1 MWFDNGEGL
10 GWIPGIRRASPFS
23 RVPLTAVFWY
33 IKHMKDI
40 CLLNDSFPP
49 IIDGVAN
56 AVLNYAKVLS
66 RKGVGV
72 SVVTPDHPEYDDSSF
87 GFPVIRYPGMDMSS
101 KIGYVVGNPFYADTM
116 KIIKAMDIGL
126 LHSHCPMMSNVLAR
140 ELRAAL
146 DIPMIL
152 TYHTKFDIEI
162 RKAIKSQMISQL
174 AIKALIESVSSCD
187 ELWVVSE
194 GAGKS
199 LKSLGYKGDYIVM
212 NNGVDMRRHTAEPEL
227 INKVTSAYNLP
238 EGVPVF
244 LFVGRLMWYKGLRII
259 LDALAALRS
268 QDVDFRMVFVGKGQE
283 EKEIISYCSSRGLDN
298 ICFFAGPVYD
308 REELAA
314 WYSRADLFLFPST
327 FDTNGLVVREAAA
340 CSLGA
345 VLVKDSCA
353 SEGVTNGVDGLLIDE
368 TAESL
373 AACLMK
379 TIDHPDIMQRI
390 GKAASENLYLSWD
403 DAVSRAIERYEIVID
418 NYRCGKYPK
427 HKRPVEGYLS
437 LFTKMM
443 GV

>member
-1 MWFDNGEGL
+1 
-10 GWIPGIRRASPFS
+10 
-23 RVPLTAVFWY
+23 
-33 IKHMKDI
+33 MKDI

-56 AVLNYAKVLS
+56 AVFNYAKVLS
-66 RKGVGV
+66 RKGIGV
-72 SVVTPDHPEYDDSSF
+72 SVVTPDHPEYDDSAF

-126 LHSHCPMMSNVLAR
+126 LHSHCPVMSNVLAR

-162 RKAIKSQMISQL
+162 HKAIKSQMISQL

-187 ELWVVSE
+187 ELWVVSK
-194 GAGKS
+194 GAGES
-199 LKSLGYKGDYIVM
+199 LRSLGYNGDYIVM
-212 NNGVDMRRHTAEPEL
+212 NNGVDMRRHTVEPDL
-227 INKVTSAYNLP
+227 IKSVTASYDLP

-244 LFVGRLMWYKGLRII
+244 LFVGRLMWYKGLKII
-259 LDALAALRS
+259 LDALAALKS

-283 EKEIISYCSSRGLDN
+283 AEEIVSYCSSRGLDN
-298 ICFFAGPVYD
+298 RCFFTGPVYD

-340 CSLGA
+340 CSLGS

-373 AACLMK
+373 ATCLMRA
-379 TIDHPDIMQRI
+379 IDHPEVMKRI
-390 GKAASENLYLSWD
+390 GQAASENLYLSWD
-403 DAVSRAIERYEIVID
+403 DAVSRAIKRYEIVID

-427 HKRPVEGYLS
+427 HKKPMEGSLA

-443 GV
+443 GI

>member
-1 MWFDNGEGL
+1 
-10 GWIPGIRRASPFS
+10 
-23 RVPLTAVFWY
+23 
-33 IKHMKDI
+33 MKDI

-56 AVLNYAKVLS
+56 AVFNYAKVLS
-66 RKGVGV
+66 HKGVGV
-72 SVVTPDHPEYDDSSF
+72 SVVTPDHPEYDDSKF
-87 GFPVIRYPGMDMSS
+87 GFPVIRYPGMDMSN
-101 KIGYVVGNPFYADTM
+101 KIGYVVGNPFYTDTM

-126 LHSHCPMMSNVLAR
+126 LHSHCPMVSNVLAR
-140 ELRAAL
+140 ELRSAL

-162 RKAIKSQMISQL
+162 RKAIKNQMISQL

-199 LKSLGYKGDYIVM
+199 LKNLGYKGDYIVM
-212 NNGVDMRRHTAEPEL
+212 DNGVDMRRHIAKPDLIKSVTAP
-227 INKVTSAYNLP
+227 YDLP

-244 LFVGRLMWYKGLRII
+244 LFVGRLMWYKGMKII
-259 LDALAALRS
+259 LDALAALNS

-283 EKEIISYCSSRGLDN
+283 EKEIISYCNSRGLDKK
-298 ICFFAGPVYD
+298 CFFTGPVYD

-340 CSLGA
+340 CSLGS
-345 VLVKDSCA
+345 VLVKNSCA
-353 SEGVTNGVDGLLIDE
+353 SEGVTNGVDGLLTDE

-373 AACLMK
+373 ATCLMRA
-379 TIDHPDIMQRI
+379 IDHPEVMKRI

-403 DAVSRAIERYEIVID
+403 DAVSRAIKRYEIVID
-418 NYRCGKYPK
+418 NYKCGKYPK
-427 HKRPVEGYLS
+427 HKRPMEGYLS

-443 GV
+443 GI

>member
-1 MWFDNGEGL
+1 
-10 GWIPGIRRASPFS
+10 
-23 RVPLTAVFWY
+23 
-33 IKHMKDI
+33 MKEI

-56 AVLNYAKVLS
+56 AVFNYAKVLS
-66 RKGVGV
+66 YKGVGV
-72 SVVTPDHPEYDDSSF
+72 SVVTPDYPEYDDSNF
-87 GFPVIRYPGMDMSS
+87 GFPVIRYPGMDMSN
-101 KIGYVVGNPFYADTM
+101 KIGYVVGNPFYTDTM

-126 LHSHCPMMSNVLAR
+126 LHSHCPMVSNVLAR
-140 ELRAAL
+140 ELRSAL

-162 RKAIKSQMISQL
+162 RKAIKNQMISQL

-199 LKSLGYKGDYIVM
+199 LKNLGYKGDYIVM
-212 NNGVDMRRHTAEPEL
+212 NNGVDMRRHTAEPDL
-227 INKVTSAYNLP
+227 IKSVTASYDLP

-244 LFVGRLMWYKGLRII
+244 LFVGRLMWYKGLKII
-259 LDALAALRS
+259 LDALAALNS

-283 EKEIISYCSSRGLDN
+283 EKEIISYCNSRGLDN
-298 ICFFAGPVYD
+298 RCFFTGPVYD
-308 REELAA
+308 REELVA

-373 AACLMK
+373 ATCLMRA
-379 TIDHPDIMQRI
+379 IDHPDVMKRI
-390 GKAASENLYLSWD
+390 GTAASENLYLSWD
-403 DAVSRAIERYEIVID
+403 DAVSRAIKRYEIVID
-418 NYRCGKYPK
+418 NYKCGKYPK

-443 GV
+443 GI

>member
-1 MWFDNGEGL
+1 
-10 GWIPGIRRASPFS
+10 
-23 RVPLTAVFWY
+23 
-33 IKHMKDI
+33 MKDI

-56 AVLNYAKVLS
+56 AVFNYAKVLS
-66 RKGVGV
+66 RKGIGV
-72 SVVTPDHPEYDDSSF
+72 SVVTPDHPEYDDSAF

-126 LHSHCPMMSNVLAR
+126 LHSHCPVMSNVLAR

-162 RKAIKSQMISQL
+162 HKAIKSQMISQL

-187 ELWVVSE
+187 ELWVVSK
-194 GAGKS
+194 GAGES
-199 LKSLGYKGDYIVM
+199 LRSLGYNGDYIVM
-212 NNGVDMRRHTAEPEL
+212 NNGVDMRRHTAEPDL
-227 INKVTSAYNLP
+227 IKSVTASYDLP

-244 LFVGRLMWYKGLRII
+244 LFVGRLMWYKGLKII
-259 LDALAALRS
+259 LDALAALKS

-283 EKEIISYCSSRGLDN
+283 AEEIVSYCSSRGLDN
-298 ICFFAGPVYD
+298 RCFFTGPVYD

-340 CSLGA
+340 CSLGS
-345 VLVKDSCA
+345 VLVRDSCA

-368 TAESL
+368 TPESL
-373 AACLMK
+373 ATCLMK
-379 TIDHPDIMQRI
+379 VIDHPDVMRRI
-390 GKAASENLYLSWD
+390 GQTASESLYLSWD

-418 NYRCGKYPK
+418 NYRCGRYPK
-427 HKRPVEGYLS
+427 HNKPMEGSLA

-443 GV
+443 GI

>member
-1 MWFDNGEGL
+1 
-10 GWIPGIRRASPFS
+10 
-23 RVPLTAVFWY
+23 
-33 IKHMKDI
+33 MKDI

-56 AVLNYAKVLS
+56 AVFNYAKVLS
-66 RKGVGV
+66 RKGIGV
-72 SVVTPDHPEYDDSSF
+72 SVVTPDHPEYDDSAF

-126 LHSHCPMMSNVLAR
+126 LHSHCPVMSNVLAR

-162 RKAIKSQMISQL
+162 HKAIKSQMISQL

-187 ELWVVSE
+187 ELWVVSK
-194 GAGKS
+194 GAGES
-199 LKSLGYKGDYIVM
+199 LRSLGYNGDYIVM
-212 NNGVDMRRHTAEPEL
+212 NNGVDMRRHTAEPDL
-227 INKVTSAYNLP
+227 IKSVTASYDLP

-244 LFVGRLMWYKGLRII
+244 LFVGRLMWYKGLKII
-259 LDALAALRS
+259 LDALAALKS

-283 EKEIISYCSSRGLDN
+283 AEEIVSYCSSRGLDN
-298 ICFFAGPVYD
+298 RCFFTGPVYD

-340 CSLGA
+340 CSLGS

-373 AACLMK
+373 ATCLMRA
-379 TIDHPDIMQRI
+379 IDHPEVMKRI
-390 GKAASENLYLSWD
+390 GQAASENLYLSWD
-403 DAVSRAIERYEIVID
+403 DAVSRAIKRYEIVID

-427 HKRPVEGYLS
+427 HKKPMEGSLA

-443 GV
+443 GI